1 MEEESTMI
9 YEVRTYTLKPGTV
22 AEFEARFEKRHPY
35 RERHSKLG
43 AFWHTEMGPLNQ
55 LVHAWPY
62 EDLQHRAAAREAAS
76 KDPDLQRTQTGREFI
91 VAQESEIMIPA
102 PFMRPLG
109 SQSYGTGNVYE
120 MRIYTYQPGSLPEVL
135 KRWADAIPYRE
146 KYSPLAAC
154 WTSELGALNKFVHVW
169 VYKDLNERNRIRAEA
184 LQDPH
189 WPPQTREWL
198 VRQENKLL
206 LPASF
211 SPVK

>member
-1 MEEESTMI
+1 MI

-22 AEFEARFEKRHPY
+22 ADFEARFAKRHPY
-35 RERHSKLG
+35 REKYSKLG
-43 AFWHTEMGPLNQ
+43 AFWHTEFGPLNQ
-55 LVHAWPY
+55 VVHVWPY
-62 EDLQHRAAAREAAS
+62 ENLEQRGIARAAANE
-76 KDPDLQRTQTGREFI
+76 DPDLQRAPTGREFI

-109 SQSYGTGNVYE
+109 SQSYGTGNIYE

-146 KYSPLAAC
+146 RYSPLAAC
-154 WTSELGALNKFVHVW
+154 WTSELGGLNKFVHVW
-169 VYKDLNERNRIRAEA
+169 VYKDLNERNRLRAEA
-184 LQDPH
+184 FKDSH

-206 LPASF
+206 VPATF
-211 SPVK
+211 SPMG